1 MTSLSYCELSKD
13 FMEPVQ
19 FNLGFAQFFFWL
31 KLTCGP
37 FWIVYHLIQGE
48 IVTYQ
53 IEPIAVF
60 IEFFL
65 FIPGETPPPLI
76 LDFYVRFRNL
86 QPQSVTVSLRKLWG
100 SLGGRIMSSES
111 GPHLT
116 PGMCDYIILQGKRD
130 FAAVIQLRIL
140 RWKD

>member
-19 FNLGFAQFFFWL
+19 FNLGFAQLFFWL

-65 FIPGETPPPLI
+65 FIPGETPPPFLI
-76 LDFYVRFRNL
+76 SMYGLEICNHKVWL
-86 QPQSVTVSLRKLWG
+86 WAWG
-100 SLGGRIMSSES
+100 SYE
-111 GPHLT
+111 
-116 PGMCDYIILQGKRD
+116 
-130 FAAVIQLRIL
+130 AV
-140 RWKD
+140 WEAE